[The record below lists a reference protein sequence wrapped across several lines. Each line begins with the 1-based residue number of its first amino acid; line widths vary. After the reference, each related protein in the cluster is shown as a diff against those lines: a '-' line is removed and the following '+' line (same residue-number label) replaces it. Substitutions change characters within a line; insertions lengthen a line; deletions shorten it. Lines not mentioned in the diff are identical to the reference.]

1 MLAVINFALKIP
13 TYYNNVVII
22 THALSIISKY
32 FIYNVIPL
40 IRQYKR
46 TVKKTIFISICD
58 ILID

>member
-1 MLAVINFALKIP
+1 MLAVINFAFKLP
-13 TYYNNVVII
+13 TYYNNMII
-22 THALSIISKY
+22 MTQAMSIISKY